1 MAISKRRDFLKSA
14 GLGAAALLLGR
25 SAAFGRP
32 GRENP
37 NIVFILADDM
47 GYGDLACQN
56 SESKIP
62 TPNLDRLA
70 RDGVRFTD
78 AHSPSAV
85 CTPTRYG
92 ILTGRY
98 CWRTE
103 LKSSVLWPWDR
114 PLIGADRLTVGGLL
128 KKAGYRTA
136 CVGKWH
142 LGWEWPTVDGSRI
155 NDTLPLGRHNAK
167 ARTAFGKKIDYSKP
181 IGGGPTARGFD
192 SYFGD
197 DVPNFP
203 PYCFIENDRVT
214 AIPSKKKPDTMF
226 GHAGS
231 MAEGWELDAVMPA
244 ITRRARDF
252 IANDVI
258 ANDFITR
265 DVIVPGI
272 EDVARR
278 PFFLYFALT
287 APHTPIAPA
296 EEFEGKSAAGAYG
309 DYVHQV
315 DQSVGEIVHALDSS
329 GLREKTLVIFTSDN
343 GSPGRD
349 GTNMSGKVNSVRR
362 FDHNPSRPWRGIKS
376 DAWDGGHRV
385 PFLARW
391 PGVIP
396 AGSVSDELV
405 CHVDLMATVAA
416 IVGKDL
422 PPDAGEDSHNI
433 LPALRGEKLE
443 RPIREA
449 VIHHSGQGLF
459 CVRQG
464 RWKLILGLGA
474 GGFSG
479 GIIKPK
485 EGDPRGQLY
494 DLDAD
499 PTESKNLYDK
509 HPEKVNALT
518 ALLEKYKASG
528 RSAPRRAQREK

>member
-1 MAISKRRDFLKSA
+1 MGIGA
-14 GLGAAALLLGR
+14 GTLLV
-25 SAAFGRP
+25 SPFGRP
-32 GRENP
+32 APPPKTNP

-47 GYGDLACQN
+47 GFGDLACQN
-56 SESKIP
+56 PESKIP

-70 RDGVRFTD
+70 REGVRFTD

-114 PLIGADRLTVGGLL
+114 PLIAADRLTVGGLL

-142 LGWEWPTVDGSRI
+142 LGWDWPTIDGSRI
-155 NDTLPLGRHNAK
+155 NDTLPPGRHNAK
-167 ARTAFGKKIDYSKP
+167 TRSAFGKKIDYSKP
-181 IGGGPTARGFD
+181 IGGGPTTRGFD
-192 SYFGD
+192 TYFGD

-214 AIPSKKKPDTMF
+214 AIPSEPKPDKMF

-231 MAEGWELDAVMPA
+231 MAKGWTLDAVMPA
-244 ITRRARDF
+244 ITRRAVDS
-252 IANDVI
+252 IAQC
-258 ANDFITR
+258 A
-265 DVIVPGI
+265 
-272 EDVARR
+272 EDGTGQ

-296 EEFEGKSAAGAYG
+296 ADFRGKSAAGAYG

-315 DQSVGEIVHALDSS
+315 DHSVGEILRALDSF
-329 GLREKTLVIFTSDN
+329 GLGKNTLVIFTSDN

-349 GTNMSGKVNSVRR
+349 GTDMSGKINSVRR
-362 FDHNPSRPWRGIKS
+362 FEHNPSRPFRGIKS

-391 PGVIP
+391 PGAIR

-405 CHVDLMATVAA
+405 CHVDLIATAAA
-416 IVGKDL
+416 IVSEEL
-422 PPDAGEDSHNI
+422 PPDAGEDSHNL
-433 LPALRGEKLE
+433 LPALQGKELAE
-443 RPIREA
+443 PIREA

-479 GIIKPK
+479 GILKPK
-485 EGDPRGQLY
+485 EGEPRGQLY
-494 DLDAD
+494 DLEAD
-499 PTESKNLYDK
+499 PAESENLYDE
-509 HPEKVNALT
+509 HPEKVSALT
-518 ALLEKYKASG
+518 ALLEKYKVSG
-528 RSAPRRAQREK
+528 RSAPGQTQRDKKK